1 MTITCIH
8 QTPLECRSGTSDKVY
23 IVQVQEDT
31 SGPVASY
38 KALGFSGRRGAT
50 LTQQSPVYEGPNRA
64 SAIAAAEKLEKTKR
78 TGSSRY
84 TTMAV
89 AAGATISGMPASAP
103 VFGGASAAPAT
114 PAAAVAPLTSYVL
127 MRAKE
132 ATEAQ
137 KAEMLTSPDWAEQRK
152 YDGMRAS
159 ISLRRSSILAYNLKG
174 TQMTLSAVAES
185 ELKKLLSQPD
195 FSNERETI
203 LDGELMGDVFVA
215 YDILILRDVDMR
227 NTPFYERFTAL
238 ESLLERFP
246 GLLAPTAW
254 SEAEKRAMRE
264 QAEKENWEGTMGRH
278 MDGLYIAGRT
288 DKILKNKQWAS
299 CTCRVLT
306 AHPTKRSVQVA
317 LLDADGIEEAC
328 GNVTIPVNADMPDA
342 DDLIEVRY
350 LYALP
355 GGSLYQPV
363 FLNARDD
370 KDEADLR
377 SSLRSAPPEKL
388 GGSAA
393 AVAPAASAAD
403 PAVSRAP
410 AASAAVAASAVAV
423 STASVAATDDAD
435 GSEPDFGPDDEPSA
449 TSGVSVVVVD
459 DDGTETRM
467 DSSDPMVAAVEEMLG
482 DIMGVPA
489 AGAGSSGRSPK
500 GALAGLLAES
510 AVPVGEFDI

>member
-8 QTPLECRSGTSDKVY
+8 QAPLECRSGTSDKVY

-50 LTQQSPVYEGPNRA
+50 LTQQAPVYEGPNRA

-159 ISLRRSSILAYNLKG
+159 VSLRRSSILAYNLKG

-185 ELKKLLSQPD
+185 ELKKLLTQPD

-215 YDILILRDVDMR
+215 YDILFLRDVDMR
-227 NTPFYERFTAL
+227 TTPFYERFTAL

-278 MDGLYIAGRT
+278 MDGQYIAGRT

-317 LLDADGIEEAC
+317 LLNADGIEEAC

-393 AVAPAASAAD
+393 AVAPDASVD
-403 PAVSRAP
+403 PVTARAP
-410 AASAAVAASAVAV
+410 AASAAIAAAPAAVPAV
-423 STASVAATDDAD
+423 SAAATVEDE
-435 GSEPDFGPDDEPSA
+435 GSEPDFGPDDESTASA
-449 TSGVSVVVVD
+449 GVSIVVVD
-459 DDGTETRM
+459 DDGKETPM

-489 AGAGSSGRSPK
+489 ASAGSSGRSPK